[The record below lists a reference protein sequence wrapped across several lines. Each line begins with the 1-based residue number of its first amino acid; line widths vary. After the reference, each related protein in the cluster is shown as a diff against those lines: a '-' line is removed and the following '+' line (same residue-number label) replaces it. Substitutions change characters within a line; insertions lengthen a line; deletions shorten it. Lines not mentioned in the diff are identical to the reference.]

1 MTDELHVSSLVV
13 HGRPERLEAIRAEL
27 VRLAGIE
34 VHAAAPTGKLVVT
47 LETASE
53 DEIVARL
60 TTISLLDGVL
70 SATLVFH
77 HVEPLED
84 RR

>member
-1 MTDELHVSSLVV
+1 MTDEFHVSSLVV

-27 VRLAGIE
+27 ARLAGIE

-47 LETASE
+47 LETESE
-53 DEIVARL
+53 HEIVARL

-77 HVEPLED
+77 HVEPIQD

>member
-77 HVEPLED
+77 HVEPIED